1 MSMTNCV
8 RSIAAAAWAVSA
20 MAAHADT
27 GTDLAT
33 QQMADMKRQIA
44 ELQAQVGDS
53 AALRKEVAELKT
65 QNGDKW
71 LTEQRAAEIRGVVQ
85 DVLSDAD
92 SRSSLQAAAATSG
105 YNNGFYISSPD
116 GNFKL
121 QINGQLQNRWAYNW
135 LSTRDMTNST
145 VPNTSG
151 GTSSF
156 ANAGISKAAYGFEV
170 RRAKLEFSGHV
181 SDPSWQY
188 AITMA
193 YQQFFSGGNGYP
205 IGLSYN
211 SGGGVNQGD
220 NFAGGIG
227 LENAYVKKDLGN
239 GFSVQVGQFKSP
251 FLREW
256 LVSSKYQLAVER
268 SLVNT
273 LFSTGWTQGIQAN
286 WNNDNLRVMASYNDG
301 ANNAN
306 LGSISGS
313 SQANGG
319 SIFEGQNGGA
329 GFASWAFT
337 GRVDW
342 MAFGNWAQFDQLT
355 SMRGQAAGL
364 MVGGGI
370 NWQRGGQ
377 NYIGSTA
384 ANATPVASSGNADGE
399 FFTWTVDATWQLGGA
414 NIYGAWV
421 MNTSYGQPN
430 GQSNISS
437 YGLVVQGGY
446 FITDAIELFARWE
459 WMETASAGATN
470 SSGDD
475 VTTNSASD
483 AFVNNIGTLGAN
495 WYISKNVKFTTDF
508 GVSWNPV
515 TFQQGLFGQ
524 TIAGADYRNE
534 GANGGGQLV
543 FRSQLQLLF

>member
-1 MSMTNCV
+1 MSLTKFV
-8 RSIAAAAWAVSA
+8 GLLAGTALASSAFAASVESNTDA
-20 MAAHADT
+20 MS
-27 GTDLAT
+27 
-33 QQMADMKRQIA
+33 QIA
-44 ELQAQVGDS
+44 ELK
-53 AALRKEVAELKT
+53 KEIAELKS
-65 QNGDKW
+65 QNSDKW
-71 LTEQRAAEIRGVVQ
+71 LTEQRADEIRSVVQ

-92 SRSSLQAAAATSG
+92 TRSSLQAAAATSG
-105 YNNGFYISSPD
+105 YNNGFFISSPD

-145 VPNTSG
+145 V
-151 GTSSF
+151 GTGSASTGTSF

-170 RRAKLEFSGHV
+170 RRAKLEFSGHI

-193 YQQFFSGGNGYP
+193 YQQYFNSNSNINGGN
-205 IGLSYN
+205 SQFAA
-211 SGGGVNQGD
+211 GGGVNQGD

-227 LENAYVKKDLGN
+227 LENAYVKKDMGN

-256 LVSSKYQLAVER
+256 LVSSKYQLTVER

-273 LFSTGWTQGIQAN
+273 LFSTGWTQGVQAN

-306 LGSISGS
+306 LGSISGTNQDS
-313 SQANGG
+313 G
-319 SIFEGQNGGA
+319 SGFNSGV

-337 GRVDW
+337 GRAEF

-364 MVGGGI
+364 LVGGGI
-370 NWQRGGQ
+370 NWQRGGGDGQ
-377 NYIGSTA
+377 NLDPSTPTANTNTA
-384 ANATPVASSGNADGE
+384 ANGNADAE
-399 FFTWTVDATWQLGGA
+399 FFSWTVDATWQLGGA
-414 NIYGAWV
+414 NLYGAWV
-421 MNTSYGQPN
+421 MNTTYGQPN
-430 GQSNISS
+430 GQGNVLG

-459 WMETASAGATN
+459 WMETSSANGTSLA
-470 SSGDD
+470 GDN
-475 VTTNSASD
+475 VSYNSANS
-483 AFVNNIGTLGAN
+483 AFVNNIGTIGGN

-515 TFQQGLFGQ
+515 TFQQGIFGQ
-524 TIAGADYRNE
+524 NIAGADYRTE